1 MGARHSDFVMAEA
14 ARRGCGIV
22 GLSLSRHAK
31 QLFRPTNM
39 PTAIAAVVMVLF
51 GFYTDRQNRQLFDER
66 LRAEVVSQVSL
77 IQSKLE
83 GNINGDIQLVRGLV
97 STISTEPYIT
107 QAHFADL
114 AANLLMERS
123 QIRNIAGAPGLVV
136 SLMYPM
142 KGNEKALGLDYR
154 QNGQQRETALRAR
167 DRRELVLAGPLDL
180 VQGGRAFI
188 VRFPVFSHDQGA
200 EETFWGI
207 VSAVIDVD
215 RLYRD
220 SGLIGADLPI
230 DVAITGQDSLGTA
243 GVRFFGGPEVA
254 TDNPVTATVALP
266 SGSWQIAATPKGGWQ
281 ASPPNG
287 WILRL
292 VLIVGGLLIVI
303 PTWLIGRLVEERREH
318 SAKLREREA
327 ELERLSRRLELAL
340 DTSKVGVWEME
351 IETGDLVWDDRMNEL
366 YGYPLDNGIRTYAHW
381 RDRLDPKDLER
392 ALHDFETAMR
402 TNGRYDSQYAL
413 KLADGR
419 TRVIHAIGSVYA
431 APGAPSKILG
441 VNWDVTAAVAL
452 TEDLTRSKALTEARN
467 AELESARARIE
478 HNSLHDFLTK
488 LPNRMYLER
497 VLEEHALRCA
507 QTGEGIVLLHIDLD
521 RFKQINDTLGHP
533 AGDAMLAHTAEIIRA
548 NLREG
553 DFVARTGGDEFV
565 IVCKADMEMDGF
577 GALAQRLIEGVRK
590 PAHFDGHECRFGMSI
605 GVAGAF
611 GGAVDRA
618 RLLVNA
624 DIALYRAK
632 NLGRDRFV
640 FFTEALQAEIVRNK
654 QTADSIM
661 GGLERGEFI
670 PYFQPQ
676 FDARTLDLAGVEA
689 LVRWRHPTR
698 GIVAPAEFIAIAE
711 ELNVMAAIDRTVLEQ
726 GLVQFR
732 RWQNLGFGVPRFSVN
747 VSLRRLRD
755 DQLLKSLR
763 ELNIQ
768 PGTLSFELVESIYL
782 DESDD
787 HFTWTI
793 DQIKELGV
801 DIEIDDF
808 GTGYASIVSL
818 TKLKPRRLKIDRQ
831 LVTPIVHSQTQRRL
845 VQSIVDIGKSL
856 DIEIVAEG
864 VETMEHARVLRDL
877 GCDIL
882 QGFVFAKPMPS
893 EDLERFMSV
902 RSRLA
907 AS

>member
-1 MGARHSDFVMAEA
+1 MGDPAKSL
-14 ARRGCGIV
+14 RRRVRG
-22 GLSLSRHAK
+22 
-31 QLFRPTNM
+31 LFRPTNV
-39 PTAIAAVVMVLF
+39 PAAIAVIVVVLF
-51 GFYTDRQNRQLFDER
+51 GIFADRQNRQLFDER
-66 LRAEVVSQVSL
+66 RRAEVVSQLSL

-114 AANLLMERS
+114 AGNLLESRS

-142 KGNEKALGLDYR
+142 EGNEKAIGLDYR
-154 QNGQQRETALRAR
+154 ENAQQWETVMRAR
-167 DRRELVLAGPLDL
+167 DRGELVLAGPVDL
-180 VQGGRAFI
+180 VQGGRGFI
-188 VRFPVFSHDQGA
+188 ARFPVFNSGPG
-200 EETFWGI
+200 EVRTFWGI
-207 VSAVIDVD
+207 ISVVIDVD
-215 RLYRD
+215 KLYRD
-220 SGLIGADLPI
+220 SGLIGRDLPI
-230 DVAITGQDSLGTA
+230 DVAITGKDALGMG
-243 GVRFFGGPEVA
+243 GVRFFGEPRVA
-254 TDNPVTATVALP
+254 SDDPITTEVALP
-266 SGSWQIAATPKGGWQ
+266 SGSWQIAATPKGGWK
-281 ASPPNG
+281 ASAPNG
-287 WILRL
+287 WLLRL
-292 VLIVGGLLIVI
+292 VVLVGGLLIVI
-303 PTWLIGRLVEERREH
+303 PTWLIGRLVEERRDH
-318 SAKLREREA
+318 FAKLRDREG

-340 DTSKVGVWEME
+340 DTSKVGVWELN
-351 IETGDLVWDDRMNEL
+351 IDTGELVWDDRMNEL
-366 YGYPLDNGIRTYAHW
+366 YGYPLDNGTRGYAHW
-381 RDRLDPKDLER
+381 RDRLDPKDAER
-392 ALHDFETAMR
+392 AEQDFETAMR
-402 TNGRYDSQYAL
+402 TNGRYDSQYRL
-413 KLADGR
+413 VLGEGQ
-419 TRVIHAIGSVYA
+419 TRVIRAIGSVYVA
-431 APGAPSKILG
+431 SDSCSKIVG
-441 VNWDVTAAVAL
+441 VNWDVTADVAL

-507 QTGEGIVLLHIDLD
+507 QTGDGIVLLHIDLD
-521 RFKQINDTLGHP
+521 RFKQINDTLGHS
-533 AGDAMLAHTAEIIRA
+533 AGDAMLAHTAAIIRE
-548 NLREG
+548 NLRAG

-565 IVCKADMEMDGF
+565 IVCNADMPMEAF
-577 GALAQRLIEGVRK
+577 GALARRLIEGVRK
-590 PAHFDGHECRFGMSI
+590 PAHYDGHECRFGMSI
-605 GVAGAF
+605 GIAGAF
-611 GGAVDRA
+611 GGAVDRK

-632 NLGRDRFV
+632 SLGRNRAE
-640 FFTEALQAEIVRNK
+640 FFTEALQAEIVRRK

-661 GGLERGEFI
+661 GGLERGEFT

-676 FDARTLDLAGVEA
+676 FDARTFELVGVEA

-711 ELNVMAAIDRTVLEQ
+711 ELNVVAAIDRVVLEQ

-732 RWQNLGFGVPRFSVN
+732 RWQELGFGVPRFSVN

-763 ELNIQ
+763 ELKIQ

-787 HFTWTI
+787 HFARTI

-831 LVTPIVHSQTQRRL
+831 LVTPIVHFQTQRRL

-864 VETMEHARVLRDL
+864 VETMDHARVLRDL

-882 QGFVFAKPMPS
+882 QGFVFARPMPS

>member
-1 MGARHSDFVMAEA
+1 
-14 ARRGCGIV
+14 V
-22 GLSLSRHAK
+22 GLSLSTRAK
-31 QLFRPTNM
+31 RLFRPTNM
-39 PTAIAAVVMVLF
+39 PAAIAAVVIVLF
-51 GFYTDRQNRQLFDER
+51 GIYTDRQNRQLFDER
-66 LRAEVVSQVSL
+66 RRAEVVSQVSL

-97 STISTEPYIT
+97 STISAEPYIT
-107 QAHFADL
+107 QTHFADL
-114 AANLLMERS
+114 AANLLMEKS

-154 QNGQQRETALRAR
+154 ENGQQRETALRAR

-188 VRFPVFSHDQGA
+188 VRFPVFSHEPGG

-207 VSAVIDVD
+207 ISAVIDID

-230 DVAITGQDSLGTA
+230 DIAIAGQDSLGMA
-243 GVRFFGGPEVA
+243 GTRFFGAPWLA
-254 TDNPVTATVALP
+254 NDNPVTATVALP
-266 SGSWQIAATPKGGWQ
+266 SGSWQIAATPKGGWG
-281 ASPPNG
+281 ASPPNS

-303 PTWLIGRLVEERREH
+303 PTWLIGRLVEERRKH

-340 DTSKVGVWEME
+340 DTSKVGVWEMD

-366 YGYPLDNGIRTYAHW
+366 YGYPLDNGVRTYAHW
-381 RDRLDPKDLER
+381 RDRLDPRDIER

-413 KLADGR
+413 KLGDGR

-431 APGAPSKILG
+431 SKILG
-441 VNWDVTAAVAL
+441 VNWDVTADVAL

-467 AELESARARIE
+467 VELESARARIE

-497 VLEEHALRCA
+497 VLEECALRCA
-507 QTGEGIVLLHIDLD
+507 RTGEGIVLLHIDLD

-548 NLREG
+548 NLRDG

-605 GVAGAF
+605 GIAGAS
-611 GGAVDRA
+611 GGAVDRE

-632 NLGRDRFV
+632 NLGRDRFE
-640 FFTEALQAEIVRNK
+640 FFTEALQAQIVRDK

-676 FDARTLDLAGVEA
+676 FDARTLELAGVEA

-698 GIVAPAEFIAIAE
+698 GIVAPAEFLAIAE
-711 ELNVMAAIDRTVLEQ
+711 ELNVVAAIDRVMLEQ

-732 RWQNLGFGVPRFSVN
+732 RWQDIGLAIPRFSVN

-755 DQLLKSLR
+755 DQLLKSLH
-763 ELNIQ
+763 ELKIR

-787 HFTWTI
+787 HFAWTI

-831 LVTPIVHSQTQRRL
+831 LVTPVVHSLTQRRL

-864 VETMEHARVLRDL
+864 VETMEHARALRDL

-882 QGFVFAKPMPS
+882 QGYVFAQPMPS
-893 EDLERFMSV
+893 EDLERFLSV